1 MKQPITYDDLFS
13 IVEPLVINQESDE
26 LEYKTAL
33 GGFPQ
38 SFWETY
44 SSFANTNGGT
54 IVFGVKEMPTHCVLD
69 GLSLQTVE
77 KYQRDFFN
85 MMHNR
90 EKISLPLLQEPN
102 VHIATYNGAY
112 FLIFT
117 FRVQTELCVPYIVDE
132 THTQAPIAEIWRG
145 IIIARRRK
153 SVVCLL
159 MRISESRQMDE
170 Y

>member
-54 IVFGVKEMPTHCVLD
+54 IVFGVKEMPTHCVLVWIKSAN
-69 GLSLQTVE
+69 GREIPTG
-77 KYQRDFFN
+77 FFQYDAQS
-85 MMHNR
+85 R
-90 EKISLPLLQEPN
+90 EN
-102 VHIATYNGAY
+102 
-112 FLIFT
+112 
-117 FRVQTELCVPYIVDE
+117 
-132 THTQAPIAEIWRG
+132 
-145 IIIARRRK
+145 
-153 SVVCLL
+153 
-159 MRISESRQMDE
+159 
-170 Y
+170 